1 MWSNMHPFSPI
12 FLTSFFK
19 WNTLY
24 HYQTLSQMIRLA
36 THIKVAQR
44 ILSCNEFRLRTNFMS
59 FFLKTLQDNHSIE
72 TKIMHEYR
80 QKNLWEFYHSS
91 IYINCTEEVIEMNLN
106 FFALICKAG
115 ETKKNQIPLAI

>member
-1 MWSNMHPFSPI
+1 MEYPVP
-12 FLTSFFK
+12 LTNSLTIGETRMK
-19 WNTLY
+19 
-24 HYQTLSQMIRLA
+24 RLA
-36 THIKVAQR
+36 THFKVAQR

-115 ETKKNQIPLAI
+115 ETKKNQIPLVVQCIPAVNLAAG